1 MKSKNK
7 IKFFSLE
14 MIGMFLVLMSIVGI
28 VCLFAGE
35 YLFGEL
41 GKNISGFFLGIF
53 GYSSYLILILTSF
66 YGILAVAGVKFR
78 LGVSKKN
85 LFLSLVFIY
94 ATMCLICLAVT
105 PYSGSYGVY
114 LKHCYKLGFS
124 SKASVGGVFFALT
137 YALVATLIK
146 PLGAYLVYSL
156 LVLLVVAIVVK
167 RFFDKKSESVVSDKK
182 FGKKKKG
189 GSDLDLPFAP
199 EQPAFSDGINL
210 PFATTNPAQS
220 REFTQPQYT
229 AQPKP
234 ATFDDVI
241 EKLTKMGSGENKTD
255 FEVNEGTQRTRKYMS
270 YQDMVHQ
277 DTSTTSPYT
286 SFNNGSNISRGV
298 SEPINKNSSSEI
310 IGETYSDIYLDE
322 SVANPKMFTPKT
334 EKKEE
339 RKQEFSQQNTYSS
352 FTTEEKKDDFES
364 LFAKP
369 TNVPSEFDSLLG
381 KDKTDTFAQQ
391 VYETLNDKKEIFET
405 QEPQVEE
412 KPASD
417 TTFGASGYLSRM
429 NGAGFGS
436 VKPQPEQPKFVEK
449 PVEVKPSYT
458 AEDIKNYVFNP
469 PPLSLFKAYDN
480 NEDKYKL
487 QNFIDTSSQTIKT
500 VIKSMTGH
508 DMEVTET
515 HHGPTF
521 TRFDLPVPI
530 GVAIKSL
537 VALEEDMR
545 VQLNSDAVRIAAV
558 PRSNKV
564 GVEVSNE
571 DRVTVGLKEILISD
585 EFQLAKA
592 DNAPFVIGKD
602 VTGNSIVLNMADLT
616 HILIAGSSGSGK
628 SVFITSLL
636 VSMMYKCSPKSLR
649 IVICDPKGVDFIAF
663 KGAPHLLVD
672 EIIVDRPKISK
683 TLDWAIKEMNDRYF
697 KLQQNGV
704 PNIAYYNKKLKGKDE
719 MARIILFI
727 DEFADLVSGDKNI
740 LQKVQILA
748 QKARAAGIH
757 LILAMQR
764 PSKDIV
770 SGDIKVNFSTRIA
783 LKVQSNIDSR
793 VILDEGGAECLLTH
807 GDMMFFTPLNPQI
820 IRAQGPFVSPDE
832 LMDVIEYLGEKNKP
846 IFDEKVHEKINGTSE
861 EGQSFGAGADEDDRD
876 LEVKKDALR
885 YIIESKQTS
894 ISAIQRELRLGFNRA
909 AVIHNW
915 LVKQGYI
922 GPSLENNKQEVK
934 ITQEEFDR
942 LYGNR

>member
-14 MIGMFLVLMSIVGI
+14 MIGMFLVLISIVGI

-41 GKNISGFFLGIF
+41 GKNISGFFLGVF
-53 GYSSYLILILTSF
+53 GYSSYIVLILTTF
-66 YGILAVAGVKFR
+66 YGILAVAGVGFR
-78 LGVSKKN
+78 LGITKKN
-85 LFLSLVFIY
+85 LFLSIVFIY
-94 ATMCLICLAVT
+94 SLLCIVSLIIT
-105 PYSGSYGVY
+105 PYSGNYSQY
-114 LKHCYKLGFS
+114 LKHCYKLGFT
-124 SKASVGGVFFALT
+124 SKASLGGLLFALSYGFIASFIGQIGT
-137 YALVATLIK
+137 IIV
-146 PLGAYLVYSL
+146 YLL
-156 LVLLVVAIVVK
+156 LAVLDIAFVVK
-167 RFFDKKSESVVSDKK
+167 MFLNKRNESVVADKRVS
-182 FGKKKKG
+182 KKKSG
-189 GSDLDLPFAP
+189 EDLVLPFNS
-199 EQPAFSDGINL
+199 QPSQDFSDGISL
-210 PFATTNPAQS
+210 PFNGGYNGYQQTGIYQQTYNQQKP
-220 REFTQPQYT
+220 
-229 AQPKP
+229 QPKP
-234 ATFDDVI
+234 SSFDDVI
-241 EKLTKMGSGENKTD
+241 EKLSQMGSRQTSD
-255 FEVNEGTQRTRKYMS
+255 FEVNDSISKPKKYMS
-270 YQDMVHQ
+270 YQDMVRS
-277 DTSTTSPYT
+277 DNSITPPY
-286 SFNNGSNISRGV
+286 SGYSNEVSYSQGV
-298 SEPINKNSSSEI
+298 SKPIDKIQKTEDFGGS
-310 IGETYSDIYLDE
+310 YSDIYIDE
-322 SVANPKMFTPKT
+322 STANPKMFTPKT

-339 RKQEFSQQNTYSS
+339 LKTNTQQSGYSS
-352 FTTEEKKDDFES
+352 FNIEEKKDDFDS

-369 TNVPSEFDSLLG
+369 TSVPTEFDDLLG
-381 KDKTDTFAQQ
+381 KDKTDTFAQE
-391 VYETLNDKKEIFET
+391 VYETLKDNKEKQAEQLT
-405 QEPQVEE
+405 EE
-412 KPASD
+412 SNSNG
-417 TTFGASGYLSRM
+417 TTFGANGYLNRM
-429 NGAGFGS
+429 YGTSYKSENTET
-436 VKPQPEQPKFVEK
+436 VEPKIEQPIE
-449 PVEVKPSYT
+449 KPSYT

-469 PPLSLFKAYDN
+469 PPLSLFKSYDN
-480 NEDKYKL
+480 NEDRYKL
-487 QNFIDTSSQTIKT
+487 QNFIDTCSQTIKT

-545 VQLNSDAVRIAAV
+545 VQLNSDSVRIAAV

-585 EFQLAKA
+585 EFEKAKS
-592 DNAPFVIGKD
+592 DNSPFVMGKD

-663 KGAPHLLVD
+663 KGSPHLLID

-697 KLQQNGV
+697 KLQQSGV
-704 PNIAYYNKKLKGKDE
+704 PNIAYYNKKMKGKDE

-832 LMDVIEYLGEKNKP
+832 LMDVIEYLSEKNKP
-846 IFDEKVHEKINGTSE
+846 IFDQKVHDKINGTSE
-861 EGQSFGAGADEDDRD
+861 EGQSFGMSSEEDDRD
-876 LEVKKDALR
+876 IEVKKSALK
-885 YIIESKQTS
+885 YIIESGQTS

-909 AVIHNW
+909 AVVHNW
-915 LVKQGYI
+915 MVKQGYI

-934 ITQEEFDR
+934 ITQEEFER
-942 LYGNR
+942 LYGNK